1 MTATRNPAAA
11 ERAGSN
17 GVPRS
22 SGLLGDYDKGL
33 FWPVLSIYTLIMI
46 YALAAP
52 EQTGAALS
60 GIRDFLIFNFGWSFV
75 LGVAATLIFS
85 FYLLLSPFGGIR
97 LGPDDSRP
105 EFSYVAWISMIFSC
119 GLGIGFVFF
128 SVAEPLTHLYTSS
141 HVQDLNQVG
150 QQAGVSTAIRNTLM
164 DWGMNG
170 WALFAVAAW
179 AIAFPAYRLGQP
191 LTVATGLYG
200 LLGER
205 CNSSLWGKLA
215 NGLGVIGTIGGNAT
229 MIGLGVTSISYALKV
244 LFGLEFGA
252 FGQAM
257 VMLVI
262 IIAYVASAATGIERG
277 IKYLSLLNMIMAG
290 AILLALLAFGH
301 APAQYLLNMI
311 TQQFGDYFG
320 SVFVNQFWTDAGSF
334 EQREWV
340 GWWMI
345 FYWLWYISY
354 IPFCGGFIARISRGR
369 TLREFVFGVVV
380 VPMLLSIVWFSIWGG
395 SAGYAEVNQIVPLWQ
410 SVQGNPESGI
420 YLLLQSMPGG
430 WWLCLAVLFNI
441 IVFAVTTSDSASFF
455 SAMQVSNGNENPK
468 ILMRLLW
475 GVIIGVTGI
484 VFQLAGGFNAIKSL
498 AIVVGAPFFLVSIAY
513 MFSVYRMLKAT
524 HEQPATAM
532 QPAPQARPMPAE
544 AAEPEAPSAAT
555 PATPAT
561 TSSTSPI
568 TTPGTTATPTPHALP
583 GSGSQPIP
591 GAT

>member
-1 MTATRNPAAA
+1 VTATRNPVAA
-11 ERAGSN
+11 EHAGSN

-46 YALAAP
+46 YVLAAP

-60 GIRDFLIFNFGWSFV
+60 GIRDFLIFNFGWNFV

-128 SVAEPLTHLYTSS
+128 SVAEPLTHLHLSS
-141 HVQDLNQVG
+141 HVQDLDAVG
-150 QQAGVSTAIRNTLM
+150 QQAGVSTAILDTLM

-380 VPMLLSIVWFSIWGG
+380 VPMLLAIVWFSIWGG
-395 SAGYAEVNQIVPLWQ
+395 SAGYAEINQIVPLWE

-441 IVFAVTTSDSASFF
+441 VVFAVTTSDSASFF

-484 VFQLAGGFNAIKSL
+484 VFQLAGGFTAIKRL

-532 QPAPQARPMPAE
+532 QPAPHDKPMPAE
-544 AAEPEAPSAAT
+544 AAEPEAYSAAT
-555 PATPAT
+555 A
-561 TSSTSPI
+561 
-568 TTPGTTATPTPHALP
+568 ATPTPSALP
-583 GSGSQPIP
+583 ASGSQPIP